1 MKLTNL
7 LGSCLALAW
16 GVTTALTPASAYAAD
31 AASITVKNVTPR
43 AWATGPDGK
52 KVKLTAGM
60 TLPEGSRIT
69 TSGSGTVDVFLGA
82 AAAAFQ
88 VTASSEVTIQKAA
101 AATAATPT
109 TAAKPAEVKITV
121 TAGGL
126 VGNTTAMKADTQFAV
141 VTPKGEL
148 TVKPS
153 EFALTPEGSVVV
165 KSGSVE
171 VKTAVVQN
179 GQTVAKTTTVA
190 ANQEFTPASTTGG
203 NASAPVV
210 QTTPPEVKAALEQKF
225 TEVAKVEASGTTGG
239 GTTGG
244 GTTGGGTTGG
254 VTLTSTLKALGDKN
268 SNP

>member
-82 AAAAFQ
+82 AAATFQ
-88 VTASSEVTIQKAA
+88 VTASSEVTIQKA
-101 AATAATPT
+101 TAA

-126 VGNTTAMKADTQFAV
+126 VGNTMAMKADTQFAV

-244 GTTGGGTTGG
+244 GTGGG